1 MTEFYESTSRG
12 KVRIDTME
20 HKWLV
25 NSLAK
30 LRREDPSRTEEIE
43 AMRAQVDANEA
54 RFAAE
59 LADVVGV
66 DRMIQATLDGDPNA
80 TPQNFD
86 GMNDRIHLGANNPP
100 EEIPFTPDAAA
111 DMGLGDANKPD
122 VGAYW
127 SPLAIN
133 VRNAEPLVALG
144 KIKTTAAAIV
154 TVATEAEAKT
164 AGEAIVEL
172 RRVRQLGETAAVNEK
187 APILAAS
194 RVCDEFAKPFKALD
208 AEQKRL
214 ERLTGGYQQKL
225 VAERQKALADAAAAE
240 RAKADALLAEAAA
253 QENKGA
259 DIVGDIL
266 LDHAQKGE
274 AMADI
279 LAERAAGPVAD
290 LGRVVTE
297 TVSLGLRAPWTAEI
311 TDLEALRMSLGLLGA
326 YLTLDAMLSAAK
338 AYVRHN
344 TSDGKFIGSQLPGV
358 RIFQDVRGT
367 ARG

>member
-1 MTEFYESTSRG
+1 MTTHYNGSRG
-12 KVRIDTME
+12 PVLIASME
-20 HKWLV
+20 HKHLC
-25 NSLAK
+25 NALAK
-30 LRREDPSRTEEIE
+30 LRRDEPSRVAEIE
-43 AMRAQVDANEA
+43 AMQAQSDANEA
-54 RFAAE
+54 RFVAADAAGMASGGTVHAAE
-59 LADVVGV
+59 LPMVGEN
-66 DRMIQATLDGDPNA
+66 T
-80 TPQNFD
+80 
-86 GMNDRIHLGANNPP
+86 RIHLGANNPP

-111 DMGLGDANKPD
+111 DMGADVANKPD

-133 VRNAEPLVALG
+133 VRNADPLVALG
-144 KIKTTAAAIV
+144 KIKATAAAIV